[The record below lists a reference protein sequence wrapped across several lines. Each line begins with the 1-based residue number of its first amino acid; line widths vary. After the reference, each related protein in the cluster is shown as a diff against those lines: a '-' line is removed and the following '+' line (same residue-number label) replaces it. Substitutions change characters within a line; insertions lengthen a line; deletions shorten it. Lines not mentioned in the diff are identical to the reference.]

1 MRLVSRISKNSIFV
15 YFALIITFIF
25 NIRTIVFPTNYQQDD
40 VAELEPIFFESFICA
55 FDWGD
60 QHPLFSG
67 FVWTL
72 AQLIQFPEYLLSFF
86 ILSISLLSVALFHN
100 ILSKQFDKNIALLG
114 SIFLVTSPT
123 FITYSVSLKQYSFE
137 IFCSLLCLKFLQER
151 NKDSLTPNE
160 IVMYVGTFTL
170 LFLFSFVNGL
180 VIFFLL
186 LFLLREKS
194 LKLILSFSAFGVLL
208 FFFQSNLLSKIQR
221 VSQGGYWDDFFLN
234 TSSIENFLSSF
245 YFLNQLFVK
254 SIISLFIHPIMT
266 FILFVAILV
275 VFVKRNNIVNFSFVL
290 ILSLYFLSSLRLYPL
305 GGGRTDIIFL
315 PFGIILIVNLISFI
329 INDLVHLKN
338 KRILLLPILFF
349 LFVTVALLKPYYK
362 NENITPLLN
371 EISGLYNNPNVAIV
385 TTEEQSHA
393 FLYYSQKLFDLG
405 RFPEKGCSVRL
416 NIENLFIQ
424 KDNENLKVI
433 NKVKEYQKVV
443 LIGIELP
450 NTKGQYRI
458 VSKQLL
464 KENYYIVDEKI
475 FPGYVKAIYFDEE

>member
-180 VIFFLL
+180 VIFILL
-186 LFLLREKS
+186 LFLLKEKN

-234 TSSIENFLSSF
+234 TSSIENFFSSF

-315 PFGIILIVNLISFI
+315 PFGIILIVNLISFF

-338 KRILLLPILFF
+338 KRILLFPILFF
-349 LFVTVALLKPYYK
+349 LFVTVSLLKPYYK

-433 NKVKEYQKVV
+433 NKVKEYPEVV

-450 NTKGQYRI
+450 NTNGQYRI

-464 KENYYIVDEKI
+464 KENYYIVDEKL
-475 FPGYVKAIYFDEE
+475 FPGYVKAIYFDEG

>member
-1 MRLVSRISKNSIFV
+1 
-15 YFALIITFIF
+15 
-25 NIRTIVFPTNYQQDD
+25 
-40 VAELEPIFFESFICA
+40 
-55 FDWGD
+55 
-60 QHPLFSG
+60 
-67 FVWTL
+67 
-72 AQLIQFPEYLLSFF
+72 
-86 ILSISLLSVALFHN
+86 
-100 ILSKQFDKNIALLG
+100 
-114 SIFLVTSPT
+114 
-123 FITYSVSLKQYSFE
+123 
-137 IFCSLLCLKFLQER
+137 
-151 NKDSLTPNE
+151 
-160 IVMYVGTFTL
+160 MYVGTFTL

-180 VIFFLL
+180 VIFILL
-186 LFLLREKS
+186 LFLLKEKN

-234 TSSIENFLSSF
+234 TSSIENFFSSF

-315 PFGIILIVNLISFI
+315 PFGIILIVNLISFF

-338 KRILLLPILFF
+338 KRILLFPILFF

-371 EISGLYNNPNVAIV
+371 EINGLYNNPNVAIV

-433 NKVKEYQKVV
+433 NKVKEYPEVV

-450 NTKGQYRI
+450 NTNGQYRI

-464 KENYYIVDEKI
+464 KENYYIVDEKL
-475 FPGYVKAIYFDEE
+475 FPGYVKAIYFDEG

>member
-234 TSSIENFLSSF
+234 TSSIENFFSSF

-315 PFGIILIVNLISFI
+315 PFGIILIVNLISFF

-338 KRILLLPILFF
+338 KRILLFPILFF
-349 LFVTVALLKPYYK
+349 LFVTVSLLKPYYK

-433 NKVKEYQKVV
+433 NKVKEYPEVV

-450 NTKGQYRI
+450 NTNGQYRI

-464 KENYYIVDEKI
+464 KENYYIVDEKL
-475 FPGYVKAIYFDEE
+475 FPGYVKAIYFDEG

>member
-180 VIFFLL
+180 VIFILL
-186 LFLLREKS
+186 LFLLKEKN

-234 TSSIENFLSSF
+234 TSSIENFFSSF

-275 VFVKRNNIVNFSFVL
+275 VFLKRNNIVNFSFVL

-315 PFGIILIVNLISFI
+315 PFGIILIVNLISFF

-338 KRILLLPILFF
+338 KRILLFPILFF

-433 NKVKEYQKVV
+433 NKVKEYPEVV

-450 NTKGQYRI
+450 NTNGQYRI

-464 KENYYIVDEKI
+464 KENYYIVDEKL
-475 FPGYVKAIYFDEE
+475 FPGYVKAIYFDEG

>member
-180 VIFFLL
+180 VIFILL
-186 LFLLREKS
+186 LFLLKEKN

-234 TSSIENFLSSF
+234 TSSIENFFSSF

-315 PFGIILIVNLISFI
+315 PFGIILIVNLISFF

-338 KRILLLPILFF
+338 KRILLFPVLFF

-433 NKVKEYQKVV
+433 NKVKEYPEVV

-450 NTKGQYRI
+450 NTNGQYRI

-464 KENYYIVDEKI
+464 KENYYIVDEKL
-475 FPGYVKAIYFDEE
+475 FPGYVKAIYFDEG

>member
-1 MRLVSRISKNSIFV
+1 MFV

-180 VIFFLL
+180 LIFFLL

-194 LKLILSFSAFGVLL
+194 LKLILSFSTFGVLL

-221 VSQGGYWDDFFLN
+221 VSQGGYWDNFFLN

-266 FILFVAILV
+266 FILFAAILV
-275 VFVKRNNIVNFSFVL
+275 VFLKRNNIVNFSFVL

-349 LFVTVALLKPYYK
+349 LFVTVAFLKPYYK

-371 EISGLYNNPNVAIV
+371 EISGLYNDPSVAIV

-405 RFPEKGCSVRL
+405 LTTEKGCSTRF

-433 NKVKEYQKVV
+433 NKVKEYPNVV

-464 KENYYIVDEKI
+464 KENYYIVDEKL
-475 FPGYVKAIYFDEE
+475 FPGYVKAIYFDEG

>member
-1 MRLVSRISKNSIFV
+1 
-15 YFALIITFIF
+15 
-25 NIRTIVFPTNYQQDD
+25 
-40 VAELEPIFFESFICA
+40 
-55 FDWGD
+55 
-60 QHPLFSG
+60 
-67 FVWTL
+67 
-72 AQLIQFPEYLLSFF
+72 
-86 ILSISLLSVALFHN
+86 
-100 ILSKQFDKNIALLG
+100 
-114 SIFLVTSPT
+114 
-123 FITYSVSLKQYSFE
+123 
-137 IFCSLLCLKFLQER
+137 
-151 NKDSLTPNE
+151 
-160 IVMYVGTFTL
+160 MYVGTFTL

-180 VIFFLL
+180 VIFILL
-186 LFLLREKS
+186 LFLLKEKN

-221 VSQGGYWDDFFLN
+221 VSQGGYWDDFFFN
-234 TSSIENFLSSF
+234 TSSIENFFSSF

-315 PFGIILIVNLISFI
+315 PFGIILIVNLISFF

-338 KRILLLPILFF
+338 KRILLFPILFF

-433 NKVKEYQKVV
+433 NKVKEYPEVV

-450 NTKGQYRI
+450 NTNGQYRI

-464 KENYYIVDEKI
+464 KENYYIVDEKL
-475 FPGYVKAIYFDEE
+475 FPGYVKAIYFDEG

>member
-1 MRLVSRISKNSIFV
+1 
-15 YFALIITFIF
+15 
-25 NIRTIVFPTNYQQDD
+25 
-40 VAELEPIFFESFICA
+40 
-55 FDWGD
+55 
-60 QHPLFSG
+60 
-67 FVWTL
+67 
-72 AQLIQFPEYLLSFF
+72 
-86 ILSISLLSVALFHN
+86 
-100 ILSKQFDKNIALLG
+100 
-114 SIFLVTSPT
+114 
-123 FITYSVSLKQYSFE
+123 
-137 IFCSLLCLKFLQER
+137 
-151 NKDSLTPNE
+151 
-160 IVMYVGTFTL
+160 MYVGTFTL

-180 VIFFLL
+180 VIFILL
-186 LFLLREKS
+186 LFLLKEKN

-234 TSSIENFLSSF
+234 TSSIENFFSSF

-315 PFGIILIVNLISFI
+315 PFGIILIVNLISFF

-338 KRILLLPILFF
+338 KRILLFPILFF

-433 NKVKEYQKVV
+433 NKVKEYPEVV

-450 NTKGQYRI
+450 NTNGQYRI

-464 KENYYIVDEKI
+464 KENYYIVDEKL
-475 FPGYVKAIYFDEE
+475 FPGYVKAIYFDEG

>member
-1 MRLVSRISKNSIFV
+1 MRLVSRISNNSIFV

-180 VIFFLL
+180 VIFILL
-186 LFLLREKS
+186 LFLLKEKN

-221 VSQGGYWDDFFLN
+221 VSQGGYWDNFFLN
-234 TSSIENFLSSF
+234 TSSIENFFSSF

-266 FILFVAILV
+266 FILFAAILV
-275 VFVKRNNIVNFSFVL
+275 VFLKRNNIVNFSFVL

-315 PFGIILIVNLISFI
+315 PFGIILIVNLISFF

-338 KRILLLPILFF
+338 KRILLFPILFF

-371 EISGLYNNPNVAIV
+371 EIIGLYNNSNVAIV

-405 RFPEKGCSVRL
+405 RSPEKGCSVRL

-424 KDNENLKVI
+424 KDNENLNVI
-433 NKVKEYQKVV
+433 NKVKEYPKVV

-464 KENYYIVDEKI
+464 KENYYIVDEKL